1 MVTWKKLTCGSD
13 SVIYVS
19 SDGKLIKKQ
28 FIGDDDWKKA
38 TCVHEME
45 VYNRLKAANVPHIMT
60 YHQAC
65 LQKAYITM
73 DYKPYDLE
81 SVIVKKKMCPTD
93 HKNKEKIIKQVHA
106 FLKACHDAGV
116 SHNDFKAKNILVDAN
131 FNIFVSDFDLSNYGD
146 KVDIYDD
153 YQKLIVMLLQIKNNM
168 GYTNVYNRLVGTG
181 LFEREEEEKE

>member
-1 MVTWKKLTCGSD
+1 MVTWKKLTSGSD

-28 FIGDDDWKKA
+28 FLGDNDSKKA

-60 YHQAC
+60 YHEAC
-65 LQKAYITM
+65 ISKAYITM
-73 DYKPYDLE
+73 DYKPFDLE
-81 SVIVKKKMCPTD
+81 RVIVKNILAPVD
-93 HKNKEKIIKQVHA
+93 LKNKEKIIKQVHE

-116 SHNDFKAKNILVDAN
+116 SHNDFKAKNILVDAD

-146 KVDIYDD
+146 KVDMYDD
-153 YQKLIVMLLQIKNNM
+153 FQKLIVMLLQIKNNM
-168 GYTNVYNRLVGTG
+168 AYTNVYNRLVGSG
-181 LFEREEEEKE
+181 LIDREDD